1 MNGWIILDKPSGISS
16 THATNQVRRI
26 MGAQKAGHV
35 GTLDPFATGV
45 LPIALGEATKAIPYV
60 TTDLK
65 QYRFQVAWG
74 EERITDDC
82 DGAIIKTSNHRPTKE
97 EICAILPRF
106 TGEILQ
112 RPPLFS
118 ALKIDGR
125 RAYELAR
132 SGDPHVLEQL
142 KVDILQKTRPVLI
155 HSLTLESIDSND
167 YATFVLSCGP
177 GTYVRSIARDIA
189 QALGTLAYVARL
201 RRLRVGK
208 FYDNDAI
215 FVDNLREF
223 GHKSKLHHAFLPLG
237 TVLDDIPAVPISI
250 DEAAM
255 IRQGQRVPAHVKQGN
270 FSAVVLLLAN
280 QVVAIAKESDGYF
293 YPKRVFK

>member
-1 MNGWIILDKPSGISS
+1 MNGWLILDKPSGISS
-16 THATNQVRRI
+16 TQATNQVRRI
-26 MGAQKAGHV
+26 LGVQKAGHV

-82 DGAIIKTSNHRPTKE
+82 DGAVIKRSDHRPTKE
-97 EICAILPRF
+97 GISAILPNFIGR
-106 TGEILQ
+106 INQ
-112 RPPLFS
+112 QPPIFS

-132 SGDPHVLEQL
+132 SGDAQVLKQL
-142 KVDILQKTRPVLI
+142 QSDIIQKTRPVDV
-155 HSLTLESIDSND
+155 HTLTLESVDSIDF
-167 YATFVLSCGP
+167 ATFVMTCGP
-177 GTYVRSIARDIA
+177 GTYVRSIARDMA
-189 QALGTLAYVARL
+189 HALGTVAYVASL
-201 RRLRVGK
+201 RRLQVGK

-215 FVDNLREF
+215 FLENLREL

-237 TVLDDIPAVPISI
+237 AVLDDIPAVPITI
-250 DEAAM
+250 DEATM
-255 IRQGQRVPAHVKQGN
+255 IRQGQRVPAQIKQGN
-270 FSAVVLLLAN
+270 LTAVVLQVAN
-280 QVVAIAKESDGYF
+280 QVVAIAKECDGYF